1 MLFFVCFK
9 QRTAYEMRI
18 SDGSSDV
25 CSSDLTARRDVR
37 LFDLGQEGQG
47 IVHVVGPEL
56 GLSQPG
62 MTIVCGD
69 SHTCT
74 HGALGAMAWGIG
86 SSELL
91 HVLATQTI
99 QQRRPKRL
107 RVTFEIGRASGRERV
122 CHYV

>member
-1 MLFFVCFK
+1 
-9 QRTAYEMRI
+9 
-18 SDGSSDV
+18 
-25 CSSDLTARRDVR
+25 
-37 LFDLGQEGQG
+37 
-47 IVHVVGPEL
+47 
-56 GLSQPG
+56 

-99 QQRRPKRL
+99 QQRRPKRM
-107 RVTFEIGRASGRERV
+107 RVTFDGSVSHGLRPKDLILHLMGKMGAADSSAERRV
-122 CHYV
+122 GKGYVNTIRYWWWADHTQ